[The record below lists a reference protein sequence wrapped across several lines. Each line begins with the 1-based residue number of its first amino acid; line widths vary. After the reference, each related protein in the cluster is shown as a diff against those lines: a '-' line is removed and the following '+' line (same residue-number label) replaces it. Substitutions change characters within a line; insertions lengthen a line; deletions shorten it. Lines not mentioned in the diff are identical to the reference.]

1 MTNRE
6 IIIEYLTVNK
16 HQYCDDCIEN
26 ICDVHPRQQVNQIC
40 NSLTPQIIETSKD
53 ICFICGKTKITRSI
67 NEGFN
72 RSVLRDEN
80 IKGQM
85 ISMGKLQHIGFQ
97 KSGCWTL
104 KSGMI
109 DFELEENIASYSNVL
124 YAFIVNDSVKYV
136 GKSIK
141 TLKQRMQQY
150 KTPGPTQST
159 NIDNNANIMK
169 ELEAGKSVEIYAF
182 IDSGLFSYG
191 SFRLNLA
198 EGLETSIIEDLRPE
212 WNKK

>member
-1 MTNRE
+1 MTKKE
-6 IIIEYLTVNK
+6 IIIEYLTANK
-16 HQYCDDCIEN
+16 HKYCDDCIEDV
-26 ICDVHPRQQVNQIC
+26 CDVHPRQQVNQIC
-40 NSLTPQIIETSKD
+40 NGLTPRVIETSRD
-53 ICFICGKTKITRSI
+53 ICFICGKTKTTRSI

-72 RSVLRDEN
+72 RSVPRDEN
-80 IKGQM
+80 IKEQM
-85 ISMGKLQHIGFQ
+85 ISMDRLQHVGFQ
-97 KSGCWTL
+97 KSGCWAL

-109 DFELEENIASYSNVL
+109 DFELKENIAGYSNVL

-136 GKSIK
+136 GKSTM

-159 NIDNNANIMK
+159 NTKNNANIMK

-182 IDSGLFSYG
+182 IDSGLFSDG
-191 SFRLNLA
+191 GFRLNLA

-212 WNKK
+212 WNEK